1 MRQRVVEADALRRL
15 REARCRFSLG
25 SGRRGIASTT
35 LLGVAHMTPR
45 LIASVFLSGIILV
58 VSCLVAARAGDKQPL
73 SGPVSATGRIEGG
86 SAVLSLGTSAT
97 GTIAQLLVKVGDH
110 VEAGQHLLQVDCRAI
125 EAEKIA
131 RTADLA
137 ASEAVFARVTH
148 GSRPEEIAIGEAN
161 VNLAEARLREAQK
174 QFDRAQALREGV
186 TVTRVQIDQAERDA
200 HMAEAMLAEVRTKLT
215 LLKVGS
221 REEDIAEARARRDA
235 AKARLEEVAARLAY
249 CTVDA
254 PISGVILSIG
264 ISSGQLVSSMAPTTL
279 ITMVDDR
286 KRRVRAFVGERDVSK
301 ICLGE
306 QAQIATDGIPGTHF
320 DGIVDSIAPG
330 VSESPYDPGQ
340 PLFREVLLSIPRNT
354 VPAAIGLRVSLQFPG
369 CGS

>member
-1 MRQRVVEADALRRL
+1 MAQKHPATSVILSTVVLAICCLAIVGAADAQ
-15 REARCRFSLG
+15 
-25 SGRRGIASTT
+25 
-35 LLGVAHMTPR
+35 PR
-45 LIASVFLSGIILV
+45 
-58 VSCLVAARAGDKQPL
+58 
-73 SGPVSATGRIEGG
+73 SGPVSAAGRIEGG
-86 SAVLSLGTSAT
+86 GDVLSLGTSAT
-97 GTIAQLLVKVGDH
+97 GTIAQLLVKAGDH
-110 VEAGQHLLQVDCRAI
+110 VEAGQHLLRVDCRAI
-125 EAEKIA
+125 EAEQTA
-131 RTADLA
+131 RESDLA

-174 QFDRAQALREGV
+174 QFDRAQTLHEGV

-200 HMAEAMLAEVRTKLT
+200 HMAEAMLQEVRAKLA

-235 AKARLEEVAARLAY
+235 ANARLEEVTTRLSY

-254 PISGVILSIG
+254 PISGVILSTRV
-264 ISSGQLVSSMAPTTL
+264 SAGQLVSAMAPVTL

-286 KRRVRAFVGERDVSK
+286 KRRVRAFVSERDVAK
-301 ICLGE
+301 VCPGE
-306 QAQIATDGIPGTHF
+306 QVQIAPDGIPGTHF
-320 DGIVDSIAPG
+320 DGVVDSIAPG

-340 PLFREVLLSIPRNT
+340 PLFREVVLSISKDTPPT
-354 VPAAIGLRVSLQFPG
+354 AIGLRVSLQFPG